1 MKNSLGIYIPLY
13 NEEEGIDHLESELAK
28 LELLLKDKCNYEI
41 ILIDDGS
48 IDNTLELLKEKFNKK
63 LYRVISHSE
72 NKNLGGFLK
81 TSIKDCQ
88 KDFIAFLDS
97 DCTYNP
103 SLLNEMY
110 DLSLDGFSVVNAS
123 PYHPKGIVVGVGK
136 IRLFLSKSVNRV
148 YRIISGK
155 DFYTT
160 SSICKIYKTELI
172 KKIPITRKNFIAVT
186 ELFTKCMLITNK
198 GIDFP
203 CTLSTRLFGVSKLD
217 IYSNIIDHIKYIVH
231 FVAYKYAR

>member
-28 LELLLKDKCNYEI
+28 LELLLKNKCNYEI

-48 IDNTLELLKEKFNKK
+48 LDNTLELLNKKFNKK

-88 KDFIAFLDS
+88 RDFIAFLDS

-110 DLSLDGFSVVNAS
+110 DLSIDGFSVVNAS

-160 SSICKIYKTELI
+160 SSICKIYNLH
-172 KKIPITRKNFIAVT
+172 ITRRI
-186 ELFTKCMLITNK
+186 
-198 GIDFP
+198 
-203 CTLSTRLFGVSKLD
+203 
-217 IYSNIIDHIKYIVH
+217 
-231 FVAYKYAR
+231 

>member
-63 LYRVISHSE
+63 LYRVISHFE

-110 DLSLDGFSVVNAS
+110 DLLLDGFSVVNAS

-148 YRIISGK
+148 YRFISGK

>member
-148 YRIISGK
+148 YRFISGK

-217 IYSNIIDHIKYIVH
+217 I
-231 FVAYKYAR
+231 

>member
-148 YRIISGK
+148 YRFISGK

-186 ELFTKCMLITNK
+186 ELFTKCMLITNN

-203 CTLSTRLFGVSKLD
+203 CTLSTRLYGVSKLD
-217 IYSNIIDHIKYIVH
+217 IYSNIIDHMKYIVH

>member
-1 MKNSLGIYIPLY
+1 
-13 NEEEGIDHLESELAK
+13 
-28 LELLLKDKCNYEI
+28 
-41 ILIDDGS
+41 
-48 IDNTLELLKEKFNKK
+48 
-63 LYRVISHSE
+63 
-72 NKNLGGFLK
+72 
-81 TSIKDCQ
+81 
-88 KDFIAFLDS
+88 
-97 DCTYNP
+97 
-103 SLLNEMY
+103 
-110 DLSLDGFSVVNAS
+110 
-123 PYHPKGIVVGVGK
+123 
-136 IRLFLSKSVNRV
+136 V
-148 YRIISGK
+148 YRFISGK

>member
-148 YRIISGK
+148 YRFISGK

>member
-88 KDFIAFLDS
+88 RDFIAFLDS

-148 YRIISGK
+148 YRFISGK

>member
-148 YRIISGK
+148 YRFISGK

-217 IYSNIIDHIKYIVH
+217 IYSNIIDHMKYIVH